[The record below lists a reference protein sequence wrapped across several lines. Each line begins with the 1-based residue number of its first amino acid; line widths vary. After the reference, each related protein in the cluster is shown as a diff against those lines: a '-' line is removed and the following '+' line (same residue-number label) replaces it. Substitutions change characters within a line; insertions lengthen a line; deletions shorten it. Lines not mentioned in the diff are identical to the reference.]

1 MGRYRIY
8 IIAALCIGALTAAA
22 VLWISPERHYPLVR
36 VHLPDQSTLT
46 FIDAP
51 WTDQQKCRDTNQK
64 IIGTVRKNC
73 SQCEIEESCAKQ
85 LAASWQIALAGQAI
99 DYYVV
104 QSGTLRVVVDAV
116 NSSKETCMAMAEQ
129 ITRDKRQ
136 TARCIPPK

>member
-1 MGRYRIY
+1 MSRYRIY

-22 VLWISPERHYPLVR
+22 ALLISPERHYPLVR
-36 VHLPDQSTLT
+36 VHLPDQSALT

-51 WTDQQKCRDTNQK
+51 WTDQQKCRNANQK
-64 IIGTVRKNC
+64 IIGTIRKNC
-73 SQCEIEESCAKQ
+73 GQCEIEESCAKQ
-85 LAASWQIALAGQAI
+85 LDASWQTALAGQAI

-104 QSGTLRVVVDAV
+104 QSGTLRIAVDAV